1 MDLCNINEIKALLAR
16 HGFHFSKAKGQNF
29 LTQNWVPREIV
40 ARAGID
46 ETCAALEVGPGIG
59 PLTQE
64 LCRSAKKVI
73 AIEVDRSLQ
82 PVLAETMAGNEN
94 LEIIFGDVL
103 KTDIRALVAEEFAG
117 LRPVA
122 CANLPYYIT
131 TPILA
136 ALLESRAF
144 ESITVMVQKEVA
156 QRIAA
161 PAGKGDYGAFSV
173 FCQYY
178 AVPELLF
185 GKVVRVIDQPGLS
198 LKTPFVQS
206 TSTLPKTEML
216 YDLAASD
223 VITSDKKSMVADS
236 FVLWRIVDPLK
247 FIQTLSGSV
256 SGAEARLDQAVYNS
270 LKTVISSMK
279 QEDVISGRD
288 GELAAR
294 ITEHVNDTTEFRDYG
309 IEVLAIETKRIDL
322 PDENK
327 AAVYERMISE
337 RGNIAASYEAQ
348 GNAEAKRIRNEADK
362 TVDITISEANSQSE
376 KLKAAGE
383 AEYMRILSEAYD
395 TPEEADF
402 YEFMR
407 ALDMAQKA
415 LVGGNKTLVVSSDS
429 PIAKI
434 FSGQWGQAE

>member
-1 MDLCNINEIKALLAR
+1 M
-16 HGFHFSKAKGQNF
+16 
-29 LTQNWVPREIV
+29 
-40 ARAGID
+40 
-46 ETCAALEVGPGIG
+46 
-59 PLTQE
+59 
-64 LCRSAKKVI
+64 KKTVK
-73 AIEVDRSLQ
+73 V
-82 PVLAETMAGNEN
+82 VL
-94 LEIIFGDVL
+94 
-103 KTDIRALVAEEFAG
+103 
-117 LRPVA
+117 
-122 CANLPYYIT
+122 
-131 TPILA
+131 PILLGVLIA
-136 ALLESRAF
+136 VVLLGSLVTTRPNEYT
-144 ESITVMVQKEVA
+144 IVKQ
-156 QRIAA
+156 
-161 PAGKGDYGAFSV
+161 
-173 FCQYY
+173 
-178 AVPELLF
+178 F

-288 GELAAR
+288 GLLAQK
-294 ITEHVNDTTEFRDYG
+294 IMDNVGDTFDAYG
-309 IEVLAIETKRIDL
+309 ITVLAIETKRLDL

-383 AEYMRILSEAYD
+383 AEYMRILSEVYD

>member
-1 MDLCNINEIKALLAR
+1 MKHAVKIV
-16 HGFHFSKAKGQNF
+16 
-29 LTQNWVPREIV
+29 VPV
-40 ARAGID
+40 
-46 ETCAALEVGPGIG
+46 
-59 PLTQE
+59 
-64 LCRSAKKVI
+64 
-73 AIEVDRSLQ
+73 
-82 PVLAETMAGNEN
+82 VLA
-94 LEIIFGDVL
+94 L
-103 KTDIRALVAEEFAG
+103 ALV
-117 LRPVA
+117 V
-122 CANLPYYIT
+122 
-131 TPILA
+131 ILA
-136 ALLESRAF
+136 GSLVVTQPNEYTIIKQF
-144 ESITVMVQKEVA
+144 
-156 QRIAA
+156 
-161 PAGKGDYGAFSV
+161 GA
-173 FCQYY
+173 
-178 AVPELLF
+178 
-185 GKVVRVIDQPGLS
+185 VVNIIDQPGLS

-206 TSTLPKTEML
+206 ASTLPKTEML

-236 FVLWRIVDPLK
+236 FVLWKITDPLK

-256 SGAEARLDQAVYNS
+256 ANAESRINAVVYNS

-279 QEDVISGRD
+279 QEAVISGRD
-288 GELAAR
+288 GELAAA
-294 ITEHVNDTTEFRDYG
+294 IMENFEQNFDDYG
-309 IEVLAIETKRIDL
+309 LTVLAIETKRIDL

-348 GNAEAKRIRNEADK
+348 GSAEAKRIRNEADK

-383 AEYMRILSEAYD
+383 AEYMRILSEVYD